1 MGGENYHPGIFRL
14 SAVQRFAWG
23 WIAPI
28 WGMTQHE
35 QRWPSTV
42 PSPESPALSKINLE
56 NNSIDPCWVPVHK
69 MSPNWKHIGATP
81 SNVKLQIEILNL
93 QALFFKG
100 PSLSLLCHNHTPT
113 SLLITTQHTKPL
125 DSSKFR
131 PGLFATFLIKYNI
144 VIKCNQVVGHTL
156 TRSSLTTM

>member
-1 MGGENYHPGIFRL
+1 MSNVDQALFPRQ
-14 SAVQRFAWG
+14 SR
-23 WIAPI
+23 
-28 WGMTQHE
+28 QHC
-35 QRWPSTV
+35 PKSTLRTTA
-42 PSPESPALSKINLE
+42 ST
-56 NNSIDPCWVPVHK
+56 PVEFLCTKCHQIV
-69 MSPNWKHIGATP
+69 STLAP

-93 QALFFKG
+93 QGLYSSKV
-100 PSLSLLCHNHTPT
+100 SLSLLCHNHIPT

-131 PGLFATFLIKYNI
+131 PGLFATFLTKYNI